1 MGKNEH
7 YVFSFSILLQFY
19 YSNIFLGPL
28 LMGYLEGPF
37 ILIEVMEVTMT
48 YFERISK
55 NDIENQ
61 LLRKQLAIF
70 MLKKVL
76 YSILTPQADV
86 ITRDIMV

>member
-1 MGKNEH
+1 
-7 YVFSFSILLQFY
+7 
-19 YSNIFLGPL
+19 
-28 LMGYLEGPF
+28 MGYLEGPF